1 MSDFRLDL
9 PRVELTVEAQV
20 GSERIVVKDMVLAPV
35 YDDPDARRAVEAN
48 LRYKLMQSIL
58 DKWKPKIQVRR

>member
-1 MSDFRLDL
+1 MSLYDSMA
-9 PRVELTVEAQV
+9 RVELTIEAQV
-20 GSERIVVKDMVLAPV
+20 GSDRIVIKDMVLAPV
-35 YDDPDARRAVEAN
+35 YDDPDARKAIEAQ